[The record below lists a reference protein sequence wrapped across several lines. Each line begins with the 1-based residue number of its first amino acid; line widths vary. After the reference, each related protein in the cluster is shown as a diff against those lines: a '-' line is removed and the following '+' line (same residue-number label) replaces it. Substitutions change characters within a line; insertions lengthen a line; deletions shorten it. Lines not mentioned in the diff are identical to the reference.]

1 MSRTPRILRI
11 ITRMNVGGPA
21 THVILADRGLRN
33 LGWETLLLHGT
44 VEPHEIEVDLPPVTL
59 VPRIRIPAMARAV
72 RARPDARALA
82 TIARIIRRYRPD
94 IIHTHMSKAGVLGR
108 LAGLATASGAARV
121 HTFHGTVFGG
131 YFGERTSR
139 SIVHAERI
147 LGHRTTRV
155 IALSERQRQELVDA
169 AVTPPDR
176 IAVVPLGLDLERF
189 ADQDRLAARNRLHV
203 AADELVLLAV
213 GRLVPIKRLDR
224 LIKTF
229 SRVAHEI
236 PAARLYLVGDGPE
249 RDQLLRAATSAGVGD
264 RVIHVGWSSDTPS
277 WYAAA
282 DVVALTSEREGTP
295 LALIEA
301 AAAGRPVIATDVGGV
316 ADIVADRVTG
326 FVVPPDDEEALT
338 DRLRTLLGDPAL
350 RGRMGGAGP
359 ARATL
364 YSAERLV
371 LDLDALY
378 RNILGWG
385 PNVDPASGR
394 EAS

>member
-147 LGHRTTRV
+147 LGHRTT
-155 IALSERQRQELVDA
+155 
-169 AVTPPDR
+169 R